1 MDGGA
6 AGGLRR
12 HQQWS
17 PSWSPSWI
25 LPRIENPVKTARNG
39 KFFVLYMKNNTYINT
54 LHDFSHEIYFYC

>member
-12 HQQWS
+12 HQQ
-17 PSWSPSWI
+17 WSPSWI

-54 LHDFSHEIYFYC
+54 LHDFSHKIHFIVERS